1 MFFFFQAEDGI
12 RNHCVTGVQTC
23 ALPISRPRGDHPQD
37 RARSRKRQ
45 RPAPP
50 SRQPYLRLRARR
62 HLRGESRR
70 RSAAKARAG
79 RNVLRAARRA
89 ARGLAQRQLGPPG
102 QVPGHPD
109 LRSDQAADGAR
120 VGARGLK
127 KFILVAASL
136 GAASPAAQFAAAQS
150 AAYPSKPVHVILPF
164 PPGGSV
170 DTVARLVMP
179 RVSER
184 LGQQFLIENR
194 SGASGNIG
202 TEYVARAAPDGYTL
216 MVNTIPFVANSHMY
230 AKLPF
235 DPLTDFAPIS
245 LLASSPSVLV
255 VHPSLPARSV
265 RELLE
270 LARSKPGVLNFAT
283 AGPGTNAHIAAE
295 LFNYLGKVKM
305 VAIHYKG
312 GGPAL
317 LSTVAGDTEII
328 VSGVSEATPFAAA
341 GKLRALGI
349 TSLARSPA
357 FPDIPTIAESGLP
370 GYEFVT
376 WHGLLAPKGTSGAI
390 VALLNDSVKRTMAAP
405 DQVKLFRQIGQD
417 IVASTPEEFAA
428 HLKKE
433 SAKCGRVIREQG
445 MRAG

>member
-1 MFFFFQAEDGI
+1 M
-12 RNHCVTGVQTC
+12 
-23 ALPISRPRGDHPQD
+23 
-37 RARSRKRQ
+37 
-45 RPAPP
+45 
-50 SRQPYLRLRARR
+50 
-62 HLRGESRR
+62 
-70 RSAAKARAG
+70 SA
-79 RNVLRAARRA
+79 
-89 ARGLAQRQLGPPG
+89 
-102 QVPGHPD
+102 
-109 LRSDQAADGAR
+109 
-120 VGARGLK
+120 LK
-127 KFILVAASL
+127 KIISIAAFL
-136 GAASPAAQFAAAQS
+136 GAAVAAAQFAAAQTV
-150 AAYPSKPVHVILPF
+150 AYPVKPVHVVLPF

-179 RVSER
+179 RVSES
-184 LGQQFLIENR
+184 LGQQFIIENR

-216 MVNTIPFVANSHMY
+216 MVNTIPFVANSHLY

-235 DPLTDFAPIS
+235 DPLTDFVPIS

-283 AGPGTNAHIAAE
+283 AGPGTNPHIAGE
-295 LFNYLGKVKM
+295 LFNYLGKVKT

-317 LSTVAGDTEII
+317 LSTVAGDTEMI
-328 VSGVSEATPFAAA
+328 VSGVSEATPFAAS

-376 WHGLLAPKGTSGAI
+376 WHGLLAPRGTSGAI
-390 VALLNDSVKRTMAAP
+390 VALLNDSVKRTMAMP
-405 DQVKLFRQIGQD
+405 EQVKLFRQIGQD

-433 SAKCGRVIREQG
+433 SAKWGRVIKEQG
-445 MRAG
+445 MRAE

>member
-1 MFFFFQAEDGI
+1 
-12 RNHCVTGVQTC
+12 
-23 ALPISRPRGDHPQD
+23 
-37 RARSRKRQ
+37 
-45 RPAPP
+45 
-50 SRQPYLRLRARR
+50 
-62 HLRGESRR
+62 
-70 RSAAKARAG
+70 
-79 RNVLRAARRA
+79 
-89 ARGLAQRQLGPPG
+89 
-102 QVPGHPD
+102 
-109 LRSDQAADGAR
+109 
-120 VGARGLK
+120 LK
-127 KFILVAASL
+127 KIILIAAFL
-136 GAASPAAQFAAAQS
+136 GAASPAAQFAAAQT

-179 RVSER
+179 RVSES

-283 AGPGTNAHIAAE
+283 AGPGTNPHIAAE

-328 VSGVSEATPFAAA
+328 VSGVSEATPFATA
-341 GKLRALGI
+341 GRLRALGI

-376 WHGLLAPKGTSGAI
+376 WHGLLAPKGMSAAI
-390 VALLNDSVKRTMAAP
+390 VALLNDSVKRTMATP

-417 IVASTPEEFAA
+417 IIASTPEEFAA

-433 SAKCGRVIREQG
+433 SAKWGRVIREQG
-445 MRAG
+445 MRAE

>member
-1 MFFFFQAEDGI
+1 M
-12 RNHCVTGVQTC
+12 
-23 ALPISRPRGDHPQD
+23 S
-37 RARSRKRQ
+37 
-45 RPAPP
+45 
-50 SRQPYLRLRARR
+50 
-62 HLRGESRR
+62 
-70 RSAAKARAG
+70 
-79 RNVLRAARRA
+79 VLRKIISIAA
-89 ARGLAQRQLGPPG
+89 
-102 QVPGHPD
+102 
-109 LRSDQAADGAR
+109 
-120 VGARGLK
+120 
-127 KFILVAASL
+127 FL
-136 GAASPAAQFAAAQS
+136 GAVIPAAQFAAAQTVV
-150 AAYPSKPVHVILPF
+150 YPVKPVHVILPF

-179 RVSER
+179 RVSES

-235 DPLTDFAPIS
+235 DPLTDFVPIS

-270 LARSKPGVLNFAT
+270 FARSKPGVLNFAT
-283 AGPGTNAHIAAE
+283 AGPGTNPHIAGE
-295 LFNYLGKVKM
+295 LFNYLGKVKT

-317 LSTVAGDTEII
+317 LSTVAGDTEMI
-328 VSGVSEATPFAAA
+328 VSGVSEATPFAAS

-390 VALLNDSVKRTMAAP
+390 VALLHDSVKRTMAMPEQA
-405 DQVKLFRQIGQD
+405 KLFRQIGQD
-417 IVASTPEEFAA
+417 IIASTPEEFAA

-433 SAKCGRVIREQG
+433 SAKWGRVIKEQG
-445 MRAG
+445 MRAE

>member
-1 MFFFFQAEDGI
+1 MKMIFTAVFF
-12 RNHCVTGVQTC
+12 
-23 ALPISRPRGDHPQD
+23 
-37 RARSRKRQ
+37 
-45 RPAPP
+45 
-50 SRQPYLRLRARR
+50 
-62 HLRGESRR
+62 
-70 RSAAKARAG
+70 AATI
-79 RNVLRAARRA
+79 AA
-89 ARGLAQRQLGPPG
+89 
-102 QVPGHPD
+102 V
-109 LRSDQAADGAR
+109 
-120 VGARGLK
+120 
-127 KFILVAASL
+127 
-136 GAASPAAQFAAAQS
+136 QFAAAQTV
-150 AAYPSKPVHVILPF
+150 YPSKPVHVILPF

-179 RVSER
+179 RVSES
-184 LGQQFLIENR
+184 LGQQFVIENR

-235 DPLTDFAPIS
+235 DPLTDFVPIS

-270 LARSKPGVLNFAT
+270 LARSRPGVLNFAT
-283 AGPGTNAHIAAE
+283 AGPGTNPHIAGE
-295 LFNYLGKVKM
+295 LFNYLGKVKT

-317 LSTVAGDTEII
+317 LSTVAGDTEMI
-328 VSGVSEATPFAAA
+328 VSGVSEATPFAAS
-341 GKLRALGI
+341 GRLRALGI

-370 GYEFVT
+370 DYEFVT
-376 WHGLLAPKGTSGAI
+376 WHGLLAPRGTSGAI
-390 VALLNDSVKRTMAAP
+390 VALLNDSVKKTMAMPEQA
-405 DQVKLFRQIGQD
+405 KLFRQIGQD
-417 IVASTPEEFAA
+417 IIASTPEEFAA

-433 SAKCGRVIREQG
+433 SAKWGRVIKEQG
-445 MRAG
+445 MRAE

>member
-1 MFFFFQAEDGI
+1 M
-12 RNHCVTGVQTC
+12 
-23 ALPISRPRGDHPQD
+23 
-37 RARSRKRQ
+37 
-45 RPAPP
+45 
-50 SRQPYLRLRARR
+50 
-62 HLRGESRR
+62 
-70 RSAAKARAG
+70 SA
-79 RNVLRAARRA
+79 
-89 ARGLAQRQLGPPG
+89 
-102 QVPGHPD
+102 
-109 LRSDQAADGAR
+109 
-120 VGARGLK
+120 LK
-127 KFILVAASL
+127 KIISIAAFL
-136 GAASPAAQFAAAQS
+136 GAAVAAAQFAAAQTV
-150 AAYPSKPVHVILPF
+150 AYPVRPVHVVLPF

-179 RVSER
+179 RVSES
-184 LGQQFLIENR
+184 LGQQFIIENR

-216 MVNTIPFVANSHMY
+216 MVNTIPFVANSHLY

-235 DPLTDFAPIS
+235 DPLTDFVPIS

-283 AGPGTNAHIAAE
+283 AGPGTNPHIAGE
-295 LFNYLGKVKM
+295 LFNYLGKVKT

-317 LSTVAGDTEII
+317 LSTVAGDTEMI
-328 VSGVSEATPFAAA
+328 VSGVSEATPFAAS

-376 WHGLLAPKGTSGAI
+376 WHGLLAPRGTSGAI
-390 VALLNDSVKRTMAAP
+390 VALLNDSVKRTMAMP
-405 DQVKLFRQIGQD
+405 EQVKLFRQIGQD

-433 SAKCGRVIREQG
+433 SAKWGRVIKEQG
-445 MRAG
+445 MRAE